1 MAPTMYQ
8 VSAATFTHAALLLVA
23 RVGEAATAPA
33 DRTVVVPEVT
43 AEIVQS
49 PAPLLRIVMTDP
61 TGIAAVAL
69 VGIFK
74 AIAVALFI
82 GTRT

>member
-1 MAPTMYQ
+1 MQ
-8 VSAATFTHAALLLVA
+8 AAVLFCPNVGAAGV
-23 RVGEAATAPA
+23 APA

-43 AEIVQS
+43 AEMVQTPTPS
-49 PAPLLRIVMTDP
+49 LRIVITDP

>member
-1 MAPTMYQ
+1 MQ
-8 VSAATFTHAALLLVA
+8 AADLYWA

-33 DRTVVVPEVT
+33 DSIVVVPDVT

-49 PAPLLRIVMTDP
+49 PAPLLRIVMTEP

-69 VGIFK
+69 VGMLR
-74 AIAVALFI
+74 ATAVALFME
-82 GTRT
+82 TRT